1 MIKRTFTFK
10 TKNNLLQLYK
20 CLVRRHLEYC
30 MQVWNPYLKKD
41 IDLLEG
47 YKHYCYKDRL
57 ALCQLS
63 TLEDRRLRG
72 DLIQAFKLLKGLDQ
86 INYNNFLVL
95 DGKTSMRGHTLKLLS
110 ARLDNRLHSFSH
122 RVINCWNNL
131 PVDIVEYQSI
141 NNFKY
146 KLSMF

>member
-1 MIKRTFTFK
+1 
-10 TKNNLLQLYK
+10 
-20 CLVRRHLEYC
+20 

-41 IDLLEG
+41 TDLLEGVQRRATNMILG

-63 TLEDRRLRG
+63 TLEGRRLRG

-86 INYNNFLVL
+86 INYNNFFVL
-95 DGKTSMRGHTLKLLS
+95 DVNTSRRDHTLKVS
-110 ARLDNRLHSFSH
+110 KPRTRLHIQLHNFSH
-122 RVINCWNNL
+122 RVVNCWNNL
-131 PVDIVEYQSI
+131 PVEIVECQSI

-146 KLSMF
+146 KLSMFLSTRHDFKY